1 MVPLAIFMSSKRKK
15 AKGKNKQAARA
26 RPLLSAQQ
34 QVGLQQALQAQA
46 QGDLAFAEAAW
57 RALIAAKVRIAQPY
71 CKLALIC
78 ARTERQAEAHSLWK
92 KALAIEPGSLE
103 AGMGL
108 AESYQQAGQVE
119 KAKACYR
126 RIITDHPGLVQAKYL
141 LGNLLKA
148 QGEFE
153 QAAACYQQ
161 IMAQQPDYTQA
172 HFTYSGVHEYRD
184 RDDPHIG
191 SMLDLYRQDDLP
203 TEKKIQLAFAL
214 AKAFEDLEDYP
225 QAFEYLSTGN
235 RLKYGMFN
243 YTIDSDAEL
252 VQNIIET
259 FSAEALSRLHVN
271 GEPSNRPI
279 FILGMPRS
287 GTSLVEK
294 ILASHSAVYG
304 AGELD
309 YIYALGTR
317 LFLKESLHYQFAPL
331 AIYPPGT
338 FEALGKAYLEK
349 INLLHDQASRIT
361 DKLPFNMM
369 MIGLIRIALPNAKII
384 HCVRDARDT
393 CLSIYRQN
401 FATGNYRFAYD
412 LRTVGQ
418 FHNLYR
424 KLMKHWH
431 NVFPDAIYDLGYESL
446 TQNPENE
453 IRRLLEACGLEWE
466 KGCLDFYSSPGIV
479 RTASFYQVRQPM
491 YTRSVGLWEKYREF
505 LQPLLEVLQEN

>member
-1 MVPLAIFMSSKRKK
+1 MSSKRKK
-15 AKGKNKQAARA
+15 PKGKNRKPARA
-26 RPLLSAQQ
+26 KPVLSAQQ
-34 QVGLQQALQAQA
+34 QFRLQQALQAQA

-57 RALIAAKVRIAQPY
+57 CALIAEKVRIAQPY

-78 ARTERQAEAHSLWK
+78 ARTERQAEAHSLWT

-119 KAKACYR
+119 KAIACYR
-126 RIITDHPGLVQAKYL
+126 RIIIDQPGLVQAKYL
-141 LGNLLKA
+141 LANLLKA
-148 QGEFE
+148 RGEFGE
-153 QAAACYQQ
+153 AAACYQQ

-191 SMLDLYRQDDLP
+191 FMLDLYRKDELP

-214 AKAFEDLEDYP
+214 AKAFEDLKDYP
-225 QAFEYLSTGN
+225 KAFEYLSAGN
-235 RLKYGMFN
+235 GLRYKMFN

-259 FSAEALSRLHVN
+259 FSAEALSRLRVE
-271 GEPSNRPI
+271 GETSNRPI

-294 ILASHSAVYG
+294 ILASHSKVYG

-309 YIYALGTR
+309 YIYALGAR

-331 AIYPPGT
+331 ASYPPGAFQT
-338 FEALGKAYLEK
+338 LGQAYLQK
-349 INLLHDQASRIT
+349 INLLNDQASRIT

-369 MIGLIRIALPNAKII
+369 MIGLIRFALPNAKII

-393 CLSIYRQN
+393 CLSIFRQN

-424 KLMKHWH
+424 NLMKHWH
-431 NVFPDAIYDLGYESL
+431 NVFPDVIYDIGYESL
-446 TQNPENE
+446 TRNPESE

-466 KGCLDFYSSPGIV
+466 EGCLDFYRSPGIV

-491 YTRSVGLWEKYREF
+491 YTRSVGLWENYREF
-505 LQPLLEVLQEN
+505 LQPLLAVLQED

>member
-1 MVPLAIFMSSKRKK
+1 MSSKRKK
-15 AKGKNKQAARA
+15 TGSRGRKPVRTKTV
-26 RPLLSAQQ
+26 LTAQQ
-34 QVGLQQALQAQA
+34 QARLQQALQAQA
-46 QGDLAFAEAAW
+46 QGDLAYAEAAW
-57 RALIAAKVRIAQPY
+57 RSLIADKVRFAQPY

-78 ARTERQAEAHSLWK
+78 ARSERTAEAQSLWR
-92 KALAIEPGSLE
+92 KALAIDPGSIE
-103 AGMGL
+103 AAMGL
-108 AESYQQAGQVE
+108 AESHQQAGQIE
-119 KAKACYR
+119 QALERYR
-126 RIITDHPGLVQAKYL
+126 KIISDHPGLVQAKYL
-141 LGNLLKA
+141 LANLLKA
-148 QGEFE
+148 RGDFE
-153 QAAACYQQ
+153 QAAACYRQ

-191 SMLDLYRQDDLP
+191 CMLDLYRQDDLP
-203 TEKKIQLAFAL
+203 KEKKIQLAFAL
-214 AKAFEDLEDYP
+214 AKAFEDLADYP
-225 QAFEYLSTGN
+225 RAFEYLATGN
-235 RLKYGMFN
+235 RLRYETFN

-252 VQNIIET
+252 IQNIIDT
-259 FSAEALSRLHVN
+259 FSADALARLRIDGEA
-271 GEPSNRPI
+271 SNRPI

-304 AGELD
+304 AGELE
-309 YIYALGTR
+309 YVYALGAR

-331 AIYPPGT
+331 GAYPQSA
-338 FEALGKAYLEK
+338 FRQLGQAYLQK
-349 INLLHDQASRIT
+349 INLLNDQASHIT

-369 MIGLIRIALPNAKII
+369 MIGLIRLALPNAKII

-431 NVFPDAIYDLGYESL
+431 NVFPGAIYDIEYEAL
-446 TQNPENE
+446 TRRPEQT
-453 IRRLLEACGLEWE
+453 IRRLLDACGLDWE
-466 KGCLDFYSSPGIV
+466 QGCLDFYRSPGIV

-491 YTRSVGLWEKYREF
+491 YVSSVGLWENYREF
-505 LQPLLEVLQEN
+505 LQPLLDVLQED

>member
-1 MVPLAIFMSSKRKK
+1 
-15 AKGKNKQAARA
+15 
-26 RPLLSAQQ
+26 
-34 QVGLQQALQAQA
+34 
-46 QGDLAFAEAAW
+46 
-57 RALIAAKVRIAQPY
+57 
-71 CKLALIC
+71 
-78 ARTERQAEAHSLWK
+78 
-92 KALAIEPGSLE
+92 
-103 AGMGL
+103 MGL
-108 AESYQQAGQVE
+108 ADSYQQAGQIAQALE
-119 KAKACYR
+119 SYR
-126 RIITDHPGLVQAKYL
+126 KIIRDHPGLVQAKYL
-141 LGNLLKA
+141 LANLLKA
-148 QGEFE
+148 QGDFE
-153 QAAACYQQ
+153 QAAACYRQ

-172 HFTYSGVHEYRD
+172 HFTYSGVHEYRE

-191 SMLDLYRQDDLP
+191 LMLELYRKDDLP

-225 QAFEYLSTGN
+225 QAFEFLSTGN
-235 RLKYGMFN
+235 RLRYQAFN

-259 FSAEALSRLHVN
+259 FSADALSRLRVDA
-271 GEPSNRPI
+271 EPSKRPI

-304 AGELD
+304 AGELE
-309 YIYALGTR
+309 YIYALGAR
-317 LFLKESLHYQFAPL
+317 LFLKEALRYQFAPL
-331 AIYPPGT
+331 ASYPPGA
-338 FEALGKAYLEK
+338 FRQLGKAYLQK
-349 INLLHDQASRIT
+349 IDLLNDRADRIT

-393 CLSIYRQN
+393 CLSNYRQN

-431 NVFPDAIYDLGYESL
+431 NVFPGVIYDIEYESL
-446 TQNPENE
+446 TRNPEPA
-453 IRRLLEACGLEWE
+453 IRQLLEACGLEWE
-466 KGCLDFYSSPGIV
+466 QGCMDFYRSPGIV

-491 YTRSVGLWEKYREF
+491 YTSSVGLWEKYSQF
-505 LQPLLEVLQEN
+505 LQPLLDALQEE

>member
-1 MVPLAIFMSSKRKK
+1 MSSKRKK
-15 AKGKNKQAARA
+15 ARNKNKKPAGAK
-26 RPLLSAQQ
+26 PVLSAQQ
-34 QVGLQQALQAQA
+34 QVRLQQALQAQA

-57 RALIAAKVRIAQPY
+57 RALIADKVRSAQPY

-78 ARTERQAEAHSLWK
+78 ARSERQAEAHSLWK
-92 KALAIEPGSLE
+92 KALAIDPGSLE
-103 AGMGL
+103 AAMNL
-108 AESYQQAGQVE
+108 AESYQQAGQIGQ
-119 KAKACYR
+119 AISCYR
-126 RIITDHPGLVQAKYL
+126 QIMADHPGLVQAQYL
-141 LGNLLKA
+141 LANLLKA
-148 QGEFE
+148 QGKFE

-184 RDDPHIG
+184 REDPHIG
-191 SMLDLYRQDDLP
+191 AMLDLYRHDELP

-235 RLKYGMFN
+235 RLKYAAFN

-259 FSAEALSRLHVN
+259 FSADALSRLRVD
-271 GEPSNRPI
+271 GETSKRPI

-294 ILASHSAVYG
+294 ILASHSTVYG

-309 YIYALGTR
+309 YVYALGAR
-317 LFLKESLHYQFAPL
+317 LFLQESLHYQFAPL
-331 AIYPPGT
+331 ASYPPGV
-338 FEALGKAYLEK
+338 FAQLGKAYLQK
-349 INLLHDQASRIT
+349 INLLNDQASRIT

-418 FHNLYR
+418 FHKLYR
-424 KLMKHWH
+424 NLMKHWH
-431 NVFPDAIYDLGYESL
+431 NVFPGVIYDIAYESL
-446 TQNPENE
+446 TRDPERA
-453 IRRLLEACGLEWE
+453 IRQLLEACDLEWE
-466 KGCLDFYSSPGIV
+466 AGCVDFYNSPGIV

-491 YTRSVGLWEKYREF
+491 YTRSVGLWEKYSEF
-505 LQPLLEVLQEN
+505 LQPLLEVLQED

>member
-1 MVPLAIFMSSKRKK
+1 MSSKRKK
-15 AKGKNKQAARA
+15 AGNKVRKPSRA
-26 RPLLSAQQ
+26 RPVLSAQQ
-34 QVGLQQALQAQA
+34 QVRLQQALQAQA
-46 QGDLAFAEAAW
+46 QGNLAFAEAAW
-57 RALIAAKVRIAQPY
+57 RSLIADKVRIAQPY

-78 ARTERQAEAHSLWK
+78 ARSERQAEAQSLWQ
-92 KALAIEPGSLE
+92 KALAIEPGSIE
-103 AGMGL
+103 AAMGL
-108 AESYQQAGQVE
+108 AESQQQAGQIAQALE
-119 KAKACYR
+119 RYR
-126 RIITDHPGLVQAKYL
+126 KIIRDHPGLVQAKYL
-141 LGNLLKA
+141 LANLLKA
-148 QGEFE
+148 QGDFE
-153 QAAACYQQ
+153 QAGACYQQ

-172 HFTYSGVHEYRD
+172 HFTYSGVHEYRE

-191 SMLDLYRQDDLP
+191 IMLELYRKDDLP
-203 TEKKIQLAFAL
+203 TEKRIQLAFAL

-235 RLKYGMFN
+235 RLRYQAFN

-259 FSAEALSRLHVN
+259 FSADALSRLRVDA
-271 GEPSNRPI
+271 EPSNRPI

-304 AGELD
+304 AGELE
-309 YIYALGTR
+309 YIYALGAR
-317 LFLKESLHYQFAPL
+317 LFLKEALHYQFAPL
-331 AIYPPGT
+331 ASYPSSA
-338 FEALGKAYLEK
+338 FQQLGKAYLEK
-349 INLLHDQASRIT
+349 INQLNGQAGRIT

-431 NVFPDAIYDLGYESL
+431 NVFPGAIYDIEYEAL
-446 TQNPENE
+446 TRNPEPA
-453 IRRLLEACGLEWE
+453 IRKLLEACGLEWE
-466 KGCLDFYSSPGIV
+466 QGCMDFYRSPGIV

-491 YTRSVGLWEKYREF
+491 YTSSVGLWEKYSQF
-505 LQPLLEVLQEN
+505 LQPLLDALQEN